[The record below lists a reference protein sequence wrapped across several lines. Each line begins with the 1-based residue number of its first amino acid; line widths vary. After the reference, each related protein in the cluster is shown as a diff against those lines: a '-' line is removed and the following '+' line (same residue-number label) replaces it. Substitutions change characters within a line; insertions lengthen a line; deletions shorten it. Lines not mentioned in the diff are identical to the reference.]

1 LDIRRHLA
9 KQIRVGLDELGGIH
23 ADRVILEAAMKKQ
36 AKHLKQ
42 TKKLKRVSWLVRT
55 DRRRG
60 TAIAKLPS
68 GSAK

>member
-1 LDIRRHLA
+1 
-9 KQIRVGLDELGGIH
+9 
-23 ADRVILEAAMKKQ
+23 MKKQ
-36 AKHLKQ
+36 AKQLKQ
-42 TKKLKRVSWLVRT
+42 TKKLKRISWLVRT